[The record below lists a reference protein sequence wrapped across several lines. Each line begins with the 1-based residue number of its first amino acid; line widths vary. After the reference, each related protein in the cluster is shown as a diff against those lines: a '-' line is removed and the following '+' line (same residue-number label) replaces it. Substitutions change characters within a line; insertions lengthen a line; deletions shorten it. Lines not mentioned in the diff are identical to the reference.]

1 MTIFPEFHTTPFLT
15 AEDRVAASQLPP
27 AERQAMVKNVLF
39 PYEQF
44 LAVTQQV
51 EKFHRPVKGGAADT
65 GWMAGLIGEYRS
77 GKTFILQNFA
87 RQYPPIL
94 TEKGFEQEV
103 IYLQARLDWD
113 SLELGRQIYQ
123 ATGAPTVPRLSTSTL
138 NTQATRR
145 IIDCNVKLVIVDDA
159 HCLLGT
165 AGRRRTVFVSLI
177 KYLLDQVNACNVLLV
192 GPSIV
197 ERSMESDLQMIGRG
211 GFPRFRLEGFDIKTK
226 EGRNQFRIFLHGV
239 DQRLPFRELSQLAD
253 KRYLSDLIEI
263 SDGSLGMVMNIVIAA
278 GYEAINENTG
288 CIMREHLMQA
298 AKDRLPSGKTYKPFG
313 QGIGDAE
320 GEAA

>member
-1 MTIFPEFHTTPFLT
+1 MIFPEFHSNPFLT
-15 AEDRVAASQLPP
+15 SEERTQAALLPP

-39 PYEQF
+39 PYDQF
-44 LAVTQQV
+44 LTVSEQI
-51 EKFHRPVKGGAADT
+51 ERIHRPVKGGTADT
-65 GWMAGLIGEYRS
+65 GWMGGVIGEFRS

-87 RQYPPIL
+87 RQYPAKL
-94 TEKGFEQEV
+94 TEKGFDQEV

-138 NTQATRR
+138 NTQAARR

-177 KYLLDQVNACNVLLV
+177 KYLLDQVNACNILLA
-192 GPSIV
+192 GPSVI
-197 ERSMESDLQMIGRG
+197 ERSMETDMQMIGRG
-211 GFPRFRLEGFDIKTK
+211 GFPRFRVDGFDISTQA
-226 EGRNQFRIFLHGV
+226 GRNQFRLFLHGV
-239 DQRLPFRELSQLAD
+239 DERLPFRTLSDLAS
-253 KRYLSDLIEI
+253 KHYLSDFIEV

-278 GYEAINENTG
+278 GYEAINDQSA
-288 CIMREHLMQA
+288 CIMREHLARA
-298 AKDRLPSGKTYKPFG
+298 AKDRLPVGKTYRPFG
-313 QGIGDAE
+313 QGE
-320 GEAA
+320 GMAA

>member
-1 MTIFPEFHTTPFLT
+1 MTTYPEFHTTPFLT
-15 AEDRVAASQLPP
+15 PEERVLAATRSP
-27 AERQAMVKNVLF
+27 AERQAMVKNALF

-44 LAVTQQV
+44 VSVSRQI
-51 EKFHRPVKGGAADT
+51 ERFHRPVQGGAADT

-87 RQYPPIL
+87 RQYPPFL
-94 TEKGFEQEV
+94 TDKGFDRDV
-103 IYLQARLDWD
+103 ICLQARLDWD
-113 SLELGRQIYQ
+113 SLELGRQIYH

-145 IIDCNVKLVIVDDA
+145 IVDCNVKLVIVDDA

-192 GPSIV
+192 GPSII
-197 ERSMESDLQMIGRG
+197 EKSMETDMQMIGRG
-211 GFPRFRLEGFDIKTK
+211 GFPRFRVEGFDITNP
-226 EGRNQFRIFLHGV
+226 EGRKQFRLFLHGV
-239 DQRLPFRELSQLAD
+239 DERLPFRALSDLAS
-253 KRYLSDLIEI
+253 KRYLTDFIEM

-278 GYEAINENTG
+278 AYEAINDG
-288 CIMREHLMQA
+288 AACIMREHLAQA
-298 AKDRLPSGKTYKPFG
+298 AKDRMPVGKTYRPFG
-313 QGIGDAE
+313 QSESD